1 MAVGNESVNLAIGSL
16 ADLKAQM
23 LAKLINYLPKLI
35 GVAVIF
41 VIGFIIIKIITKIV
55 EHFFARVNFDRS
67 AETFVENLVKVALWI
82 VLIIIL
88 LANLGID
95 VSGLVAGLGI
105 MGFIVGFALKDT
117 LGNLAA
123 GVFILF
129 HRPFKVGDFVD
140 AAGVK
145 GTVDRIGISA
155 TEIHTFDGKKVT
167 IPNGRVWGKA
177 ITNYS
182 GLKERRL
189 EMVFGI
195 HYDSDINKSMKV
207 LNALIKREERILE
220 DPEPQVIVKELA
232 DSSVNLAV
240 RVFVKKED
248 YWATKFDF
256 LKAAKEN
263 FDKNKIVIPY
273 PQREVHQGKR
283 V

>member
-1 MAVGNESVNLAIGSL
+1 MVVGDESVNSAILSL
-16 ADLKAQM
+16 SNLQAQ
-23 LAKLINYLPKLI
+23 LYEKFVNYIPKLI
-35 GVAVIF
+35 GVLVILI
-41 VIGFIIIKIITKIV
+41 IGWIIIKIISKIV
-55 EHFFARVNFDRS
+55 EHFFERVNFDRS
-67 AETFVENLVKVALWI
+67 AETFVENFVKVGMWLI
-82 VLIIIL
+82 LLIIIL
-88 LANLGID
+88 SNLGID

-129 HRPFKVGDFVD
+129 HRPFKVGDFVE

-145 GTVDRIGISA
+145 GSVDRIGIAA

-167 IPNGRVWGKA
+167 LPNGKVWGRA

-189 EMVFGI
+189 EMIFGI
-195 HYDSDINKSMKV
+195 HYDSDINKAMKI
-207 LNALIKREERILE
+207 LDALIKKEERILE
-220 DPEPQVIVKELA
+220 DPEPQIIVKELA
-232 DSSVNLAV
+232 DSSVNLAI

-248 YWATKFDF
+248 YWGTKFEMN
-256 LKAAKEN
+256 KSVKEN